1 MGLQRR
7 ADRGQ
12 LEQPSG
18 APPRVKFKRG
28 ADGALEVDDPAA
40 RERKTATEPA
50 ERPPTGD
57 DPRTGPAYFPHQGGV

>member
-1 MGLQRR
+1 MALQRR

-12 LEQPSG
+12 LDQPSG

-28 ADGALEVDDPAA
+28 ADGGLEVDDP
-40 RERKTATEPA
+40 ERDERQTTTEPA

-57 DPRTGPAYFPHQGGV
+57 DPRSAPPYWPHQGGV